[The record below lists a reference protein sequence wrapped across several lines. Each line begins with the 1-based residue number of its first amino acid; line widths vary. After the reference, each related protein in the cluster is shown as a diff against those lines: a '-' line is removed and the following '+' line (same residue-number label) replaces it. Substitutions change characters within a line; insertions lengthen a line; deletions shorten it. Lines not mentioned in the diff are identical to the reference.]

1 MSSHPTISFATL
13 GCRTNQAETAQ
24 LIAQLSDVCGVVPF
38 PEPADVYVINTCTVT
53 HEADRQS
60 RQVIRRAYRA
70 NPEAAL
76 IVTGCAVDY
85 HPDELA
91 AMPGVKLIA
100 TRNDKERIAAE
111 VAAWYDRTLSAEL
124 PPSPEQTG
132 HTRAWLKVSEG
143 CNNRCSFCIVPQTR
157 GPERSIDPAEL
168 VVRARALAAA
178 GYQELVLTGT
188 NVGMYGRDRG
198 ESLARLLERLIHEVP
213 ELPRWRI
220 ASIEPIDFPDEL
232 VERLADPK
240 VCPQIHLCLQ
250 SGSSRVLARMRRRY
264 NADQYRKLVAK
275 LRHVRPDLALTTDVI
290 VGFPGETEED
300 FAETLAMVEEIGF
313 AGVHQFPFS
322 VREGT
327 HAETLDGRVSPAVIG
342 ERMARLSAAAARAK
356 AAWQQGFV
364 GREVEVL
371 TERTPAGSPDRPG
384 HTPHFMK
391 VWVSAAETMPN
402 QRWRARVDRIEDGE
416 AFASLLA
423 PCEGRVSGPGA

>member
-1 MSSHPTISFATL
+1 MSSHPRIAFATL

-24 LIAQLSDVCGVVPF
+24 LVAQLSDVCAVVSF

-91 AMPGVKLIA
+91 AMPGVKLVA

-111 VAAWYDRTLSAEL
+111 VAAWYQRDLGAEL
-124 PPSPEQTG
+124 PPTPQQTG
-132 HTRAWLKVSEG
+132 HTRAFMKVSEG
-143 CNNRCSFCIVPQTR
+143 CNNRCAFCIVPQTR
-157 GPERSIDPAEL
+157 GPERSLAPEDL
-168 VVRARALAAA
+168 VTRARALLEA
-178 GYQELVLTGT
+178 GYQEVVLTGT

-198 ESLARLLERLIHEVP
+198 ESLARLLERLTREVP

-220 ASIEPIDFPDEL
+220 ASIEPIDFPDDL
-232 VERLADPK
+232 VELLAHPK

-264 NADQYRKLVAK
+264 NADQYRKLVRK
-275 LRHVRPDLALTTDVI
+275 LRAVRPDLALTTDII

-300 FAETLAMVEEIGF
+300 FAETLAMVSEIGF

-322 VREGT
+322 LRAGT

-342 ERMARLSAAAARAK
+342 ERMTRLAEVASQAK
-356 AAWQQGFV
+356 ATWQQSFLGQ
-364 GREVEVL
+364 EVEVL
-371 TERTPAGSPDRPG
+371 TERTPEGSPERPG

-391 VWVSAAETMPN
+391 VWVSATETAPN
-402 QRWRARVDRIEDGE
+402 QRWRARVDRIDDGE
-416 AFASLLA
+416 AYATLLA
-423 PCEGRVSGPGA
+423 RY

>member
-1 MSSHPTISFATL
+1 MSTHPTISFATL

-24 LIAQLSDVCGVVPF
+24 LIAQLADVCAVLPF

-91 AMPGVKLIA
+91 AMPGVRLIA
-100 TRNDKERIAAE
+100 TRDDKERIAAE
-111 VAAWYDRTLSAEL
+111 VAAWYDRKLGAEL
-124 PPSPEQTG
+124 PASPTQTG

-143 CNNRCSFCIVPQTR
+143 CNNRCAFCIVPQTR
-157 GPERSIDPAEL
+157 GPERSVAPAAL
-168 VVRARALAAA
+168 VERARALAAT
-178 GYQELVLTGT
+178 GYQEVVLTGT

-198 ESLARLLERLIHEVP
+198 DSLAGLLDRLIREVP
-213 ELPRWRI
+213 ELSRWRI
-220 ASIEPIDFPDEL
+220 ASIEPIDFPDAL

-264 NADQYRKLVAK
+264 NADQYRRLVAK
-275 LRHVRPDLALTTDVI
+275 LRAVRPDLALTTDII

-327 HAETLDGRVSPAVIG
+327 HAESLDGRVSPAVIG
-342 ERMARLSAAAARAK
+342 ERMARLSEAAARSK
-356 AAWQQGFV
+356 ATWQQGFI
-364 GREVEVL
+364 GQEVEVL
-371 TERTPAGSPDRPG
+371 TERTPEGSPERPG
-384 HTPHFMK
+384 HTPHFLK
-391 VWVSAAETMPN
+391 VWVSAAETAPN
-402 QRWRARVDRIEDGE
+402 QRWTARVDRVEDGE
-416 AFASLLA
+416 AYATLIARS
-423 PCEGRVSGPGA
+423 

>member
-1 MSSHPTISFATL
+1 MSNHPTIAFATL

-24 LIAQLSDVCGVVPF
+24 LIAQLSDVCAVLPF

-91 AMPGVKLIA
+91 AMPGVRLIA

-111 VAAWYDRTLSAEL
+111 VAAWYDRKLGTEL
-124 PPSPEQTG
+124 PPSPSQTG

-143 CNNRCSFCIVPQTR
+143 CNNRCAFCIVPQTR
-157 GPERSIDPAEL
+157 GAEL
-168 VVRARALAAA
+168 SQEPAKLVERARALAAT

-198 ESLARLLERLIHEVP
+198 ESLARLLDRLIREVP
-213 ELPRWRI
+213 EIPRWRI

-264 NADQYRKLVAK
+264 NAEQYRKLVAK
-275 LRHVRPDLALTTDVI
+275 LRRARPDLALTTDII

-322 VREGT
+322 VRKGT

-342 ERMARLSAAAARAK
+342 ERMARLSEAAARAK
-356 AAWQQGFV
+356 AAWQESFKGQT
-364 GREVEVL
+364 VEVL
-371 TERTPAGSPDRPG
+371 TERAPEGSPERPG
-384 HTPHFMK
+384 HTAHFMK
-391 VWVSAAETMPN
+391 VWVNAAETAPN
-402 QRWRARVDRIEDGE
+402 QRWMARVDRIEDGE
-416 AFASLLA
+416 AFATLLTR
-423 PCEGRVSGPGA
+423 C